1 MRTGLRLHIIL
12 YGHILNWL
20 WRPRKVRKTVREH
33 VKREAILRYLSRYAP
48 EIKDVTGDIS
58 PESEP
63 ERIFTVWLQ
72 GEDKAPG
79 IVKACLRSI
88 RRNCCQEL
96 IVLDEH
102 SLQDWIQLPEPIL
115 RKWKEGKIG
124 PAHFTDICRTELI
137 YRHGGI
143 WLDATAFVT
152 RPVPEEILNEDFFIF
167 MSGDRLTGSY
177 AFVQNCFF
185 RARKGNCL
193 IKAWNKAIQAYWL
206 REDSIIDYFMHQ
218 LMLEMTVS
226 CNPEAARLFDKM
238 PKIIQD
244 PTHALWWDWKDKPF
258 DKKTFDRVTAGAFF
272 QKTEYRSRSASSPIE
287 GSFSDIMQKMP

>member
-1 MRTGLRLHIIL
+1 METQKGQKDSKGTCQAGSHTQI
-12 YGHILNWL
+12 
-20 WRPRKVRKTVREH
+20 PEPVRSGDKGCHR
-33 VKREAILRYLSRYAP
+33 RYQ
-48 EIKDVTGDIS
+48 

-102 SLQDWIQLPEPIL
+102 SLQDWIQLPKPIL

-244 PTHALWWDWKDKPF
+244 PTHALWWNYRDKPF
-258 DKKTFDRVTAGAFF
+258 SQETFDNVTSGAFF
-272 QKTEYRSRSASSPIE
+272 QKTEYKSKAAAFPSP
-287 GSFSDIMQKMP
+287 GTFSDVIQKM